1 MLLMTQYELAALLD
15 PPHLSVHAWLQ
26 GFNNFHVRLGTC
38 FFISIMDHFLRRFR
52 PGFPHTVRNVRI
64 HVAVIGNRHIECLNL
79 LVDRFQQAIPGLGR
93 RQACPEAGARNG
105 QARRPPDPIRENA

>member
-1 MLLMTQYELAALLD
+1 MFAWASASLSRSWITLYAGFIPGLRVLVRNARIHLAA
-15 PPHLSVHAWLQ
+15 S
-26 GFNNFHVRLGTC
+26 GY
-38 FFISIMDHFLRRFR
+38 
-52 PGFPHTVRNVRI
+52 
-64 HVAVIGNRHIECLNL
+64 RHIECLNL